1 MPRLPKVNQ
10 AKVKGMA
17 SDFDLDMCPVRNVL
31 DHISTKWT
39 PLILLTLQAGPLRF
53 SQLHKQVP
61 DISKRMLTQSLRDL
75 ERDGLLSRQVFPTKP
90 PSVEYELT
98 ALGASVMQPL
108 GALVDW
114 ADKNF
119 ETIKLS
125 RQAFDQSGEAG

>member
-1 MPRLPKVNQ
+1 MNPSKAV
-10 AKVKGMA
+10 GMA
-17 SDFDLDMCPVRNVL
+17 SDFDPAMCPVRNVL

-75 ERDGLLSRQVFPTKP
+75 ERDGLLSRKVFPTKP

-98 ALGASVMQPL
+98 PLGISVMLPL

-119 ETIKLS
+119 EKIKLS
-125 RQAFDQSGEAG
+125 RQAFDQENEAA

>member
-1 MPRLPKVNQ
+1 MTRLPEVNP
-10 AKVKGMA
+10 ANRVGMA
-17 SDFDLDMCPVRNVL
+17 SDFDTAMCPVRNVL

-39 PLILLTLQAGPLRF
+39 PLILLTLQAGPFRF

-75 ERDGLLSRQVFPTKP
+75 ERDGLLSRKVFPTKP

-98 ALGASVMQPL
+98 PLGISVMLPL
-108 GALVDW
+108 GALVEW

-119 ETIKLS
+119 DQIKLS
-125 RQAFDQSGEAG
+125 RKAFDQENEAA

>member
-1 MPRLPKVNQ
+1 MSRLPKVNQ
-10 AKVKGMA
+10 VKSLGMA
-17 SDFDLDMCPVRNVL
+17 SDFDTDLCPVRNVL

-75 ERDGLLSRQVFPTKP
+75 ERDGLLSRKVFPTKP

-98 ALGASVMQPL
+98 PLGISVMLPL
-108 GALVDW
+108 GALVEW

-119 ETIKLS
+119 DQIKLS
-125 RQAFDQSGEAG
+125 RQAFDQENEAA

>member
-1 MPRLPKVNQ
+1 MNPSKAV
-10 AKVKGMA
+10 GMA
-17 SDFDLDMCPVRNVL
+17 SDFDPAMCPVRNVL

-39 PLILLTLQAGPLRF
+39 PLILLTLQAGSLRF

-75 ERDGLLSRQVFPTKP
+75 ERDGLLSRKVFPTKP

-98 ALGASVMQPL
+98 PLGISVMLPL

-119 ETIKLS
+119 EKIKLS
-125 RQAFDQSGEAG
+125 RQAFDQENEAA

>member
-1 MPRLPKVNQ
+1 MPRLPEVNRQ
-10 AKVKGMA
+10 KGVGLA
-17 SDFDLDMCPVRNVL
+17 SDFDPAMCPVRNVL

-39 PLILLTLQAGPLRF
+39 PLILLTLQSGALRF

-75 ERDGLLSRQVFPTKP
+75 ERDGLLSRKVFPTKP

-98 ALGASVMQPL
+98 ELGVSVMVPM

-114 ADKNF
+114 AENNF
-119 ETIKLS
+119 EKMKVARLS
-125 RQAFDQSGEAG
+125 FDSGVQQ

>member
-1 MPRLPKVNQ
+1 MPRLPKVNPSK
-10 AKVKGMA
+10 AVGMA
-17 SDFDLDMCPVRNVL
+17 SDFDSAMCPVRNVL

-75 ERDGLLSRQVFPTKP
+75 ERDGLLSRKVFPTKP

-98 ALGASVMQPL
+98 ALGASVMVPM
-108 GALVDW
+108 GALVSW
-114 ADKNF
+114 AEKNF
-119 ETIKLS
+119 EKIKLS
-125 RQAFDQSGEAG
+125 RQTFDQDNKTA

>member
-1 MPRLPKVNQ
+1 MPRLPKVNPSK
-10 AKVKGMA
+10 AVGMA
-17 SDFDLDMCPVRNVL
+17 SDFDPAMCPVRNVL

-75 ERDGLLSRQVFPTKP
+75 ERDGLLSRKVFPTKP

-98 ALGASVMQPL
+98 PLGASVMVPMS
-108 GALVDW
+108 ALVSW
-114 ADKNF
+114 AEKNF
-119 ETIKLS
+119 EKIKLS
-125 RQAFDQSGEAG
+125 RQTFDQDNGSA

>member
-1 MPRLPKVNQ
+1 
-10 AKVKGMA
+10 MA
-17 SDFDLDMCPVRNVL
+17 SDFDPTMCPVRNVL

-39 PLILLTLQAGPLRF
+39 PLILLTLQSGALRF

-75 ERDGLLSRQVFPTKP
+75 ERDGLLSRKVFPTKP

-98 ALGASVMQPL
+98 ELGLSVMVPM

-114 ADKNF
+114 AENNF
-119 ETIKLS
+119 EKMKS
-125 RQAFDQSGEAG
+125 ARRDFDNGMQV